1 MPYALNLFDIVP
13 GQESTYREYLQGTYQ
28 QIQDLDAA
36 LVVAGH
42 NPIRELRGEQ
52 RKNLMIVRFGTEAD
66 FATLMQRLQEKDL
79 HRLREAS
86 TTNYIWTLFDDWDLL
101 GFIKVKP

>member
-13 GQESTYREYLQGTYQ
+13 GQESVYREYLQGTYR
-28 QIQDLDAA
+28 QITDLDAA

-42 NPIRELRGEQ
+42 DPLRELRGNQ
-52 RKNLMIVRFGTEAD
+52 RKNLMVVRFGTEAD
-66 FATLMQRLQEKDL
+66 FASLMQRLQDHDL

-101 GFIKVKP
+101 SWIKEKD